1 MKYKK
6 GHTEQINLSPK
17 TTTETLE
24 QGGEYV
30 QS

>member
-6 GHTEQINLSPK
+6 VHTEQINLSPK

>member
-6 GHTEQINLSPK
+6 GHTEQKNPCSKSITK
-17 TTTETLE
+17 GLE
-24 QGGEYV
+24 EGGKYV